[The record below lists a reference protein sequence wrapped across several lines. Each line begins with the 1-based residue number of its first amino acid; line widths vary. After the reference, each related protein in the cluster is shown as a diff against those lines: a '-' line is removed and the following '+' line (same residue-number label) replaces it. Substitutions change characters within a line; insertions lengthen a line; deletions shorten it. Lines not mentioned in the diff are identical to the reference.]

1 MSQFVTDTHALHWHV
16 TNDARLSQ
24 RAYRVFQE
32 TDQGLH
38 QILIPSI
45 ILVELVY
52 LAEKDRLPYALVNQV
67 FSLLETIGGSYAIA
81 ALDEK
86 IAATLRKVDR
96 SLVPDMP
103 DRIITATALQFNLP
117 LISRDARIR
126 QAGIVST
133 IW

>member
-24 RAYRVFQE
+24 RAHRVFQE

-52 LAEKDRLPYALVNQV
+52 LAEKIACPMRL
-67 FSLLETIGGSYAIA
+67 
-81 ALDEK
+81 
-86 IAATLRKVDR
+86 
-96 SLVPDMP
+96 
-103 DRIITATALQFNLP
+103 
-117 LISRDARIR
+117 
-126 QAGIVST
+126 
-133 IW
+133 